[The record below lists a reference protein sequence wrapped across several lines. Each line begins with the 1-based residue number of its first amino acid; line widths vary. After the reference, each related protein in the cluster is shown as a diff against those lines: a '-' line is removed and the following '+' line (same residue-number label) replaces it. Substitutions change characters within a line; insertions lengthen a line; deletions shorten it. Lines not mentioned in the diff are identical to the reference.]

1 LLFPFQIVLT
11 ERANARDLL
20 QSLPLFN
27 SSSPFQIVL
36 TEHANHARDLL
47 QSLPLF
53 NSNFPF
59 QIVLTERANHARD
72 LLQSLPLAHLDG
84 VISVGGDGMF
94 AEVKKSNCY
103 IFL

>member
-1 LLFPFQIVLT
+1 MRGTCSCQ
-11 ERANARDLL
+11 
-20 QSLPLFN
+20 LPLFN
-27 SSSPFQIVL
+27 SNLPFQIVL

-72 LLQSLPLAHLDG
+72 LLQSLPL
-84 VISVGGDGMF
+84 F
-94 AEVKKSNCY
+94 NC
-103 IFL
+103 

>member
-1 LLFPFQIVLT
+1 VLT
-11 ERANARDLL
+11 ER
-20 QSLPLFN
+20 
-27 SSSPFQIVL
+27 
-36 TEHANHARDLL
+36 ANHARDLL

-53 NSNFPF
+53 NSHFPF

-94 AEVKKSNCY
+94 AEVKNCPLPPR
-103 IFL
+103 FSQKDDCFPSLNF